1 MHDAHADDPSHAFA
15 LSRLADISLAR
26 TPIGVFR
33 DVERPVYDDLM
44 REQIERSQQAR
55 RPRPAAGT
63 ATPWPSLLAGSDTW
77 TVS

>member
-1 MHDAHADDPSHAFA
+1 MHDAHAEDPSHAFD

-33 DVERPVYDDLM
+33 DVDRPVYDDMM
-44 REQIERSQQAR
+44 REQIERSQETQDTRDPGAL
-55 RPRPAAGT
+55 G
-63 ATPWPSLLAGSDTW
+63 SLLAGSDTW